1 MLKMADVPAGRRE
14 DFNEAETVT
23 GDIIVPGGVLL
34 GVGDEE
40 SATDV
45 LNIERREAV
54 GDFLGFE
61 RLFSKAHAL
70 EVGVIDFN
78 SRGTE
83 IGNVEKFVAVDFAGG
98 CAFVDGAVR
107 GAVIGVVNDEYGILS
122 AIPAGDRSVFRGK
135 DEVSGFA
142 GSNQKV
148 REAAIIN
155 DACGS
160 RLGSRRRASRRRNSD
175 DEGTTLSRWRI
186 GIAVAIVQRGGT
198 GIVVGNP
205 PRAAAR
211 GASQSPR
218 VFQIG
223 VRRIW
228 SGNRGQ
234 IRNEVRLF
242 IMLRTCENGEQ

>member
-54 GDFLGFE
+54 GNFLGFE

-107 GAVIGVVNDEYGILS
+107 GAVIGVVNDEYGVLS

-142 GSNQKV
+142 GRNQKI
-148 REAAIIN
+148 RGAAIEN

-160 RLGSRRRASRRRNSD
+160 RLGSRRRTIRRRNRHD
-175 DEGTTLSRWRI
+175 QGNN
-186 GIAVAIVQRGGT
+186 VACAIIESGSNRD
-198 GIVVGNP
+198 VV
-205 PRAAAR
+205 
-211 GASQSPR
+211 
-218 VFQIG
+218 
-223 VRRIW
+223 
-228 SGNRGQ
+228 
-234 IRNEVRLF
+234 
-242 IMLRTCENGEQ
+242 